1 MKITEVKTYTVGER
15 GRNFLFCKV
24 FTDEGIYGLGEA
36 TAIPSIQTEIHHKAS
51 VLIGEDPFNIE
62 RCWSKMFLQTH
73 GMTGIVGG
81 GAMSAIE
88 IALHDLKGKAFGMP
102 VWQLL
107 GGRMRE
113 RLRVYTHATSGHT
126 WTERDDRPEEVVIAE
141 KARAFVDEGYTALKM
156 GGIQHIV
163 RDITAVRE
171 EIGDDIDIAV
181 DLHGMPWMTTRDAI
195 SMGRRLEEFGLLFYE
210 EPVAPENVEALAR
223 VSDAVDIPFAAGERV
238 AYIYGARELIEREIV
253 DVIQPDAGRFGGF
266 AQMKKLAGM
275 AEAHYIQVAP
285 HDGSLGPVGEIAS
298 LHFCATIPNFL
309 IWEHLTG
316 DVQCRYEIMAP
327 QPEVVDGYMALPDGP
342 GLGVDLVDDAVER
355 YATELTAYAGYAQD
369 NTYNAQYIFARH
381 PRAAWLN
388 PPTE

>member
-1 MKITEVKTYTVGER
+1 MKITEVKTYTPGER

-24 FTDEGIYGLGEA
+24 FTDEGLYGLGEA
-36 TAIPSIQTEIHHKAS
+36 SAWPSIQTEIHQKAN
-51 VLIGEDPFNIE
+51 VIIGEDPFNIE
-62 RCWSKMFLQTH
+62 RCWSKMFLMTH
-73 GMTGIVGG
+73 GMSGVVGA

-88 IALHDLKGKAFGMP
+88 TALWDLKGKAFGMP

-113 RLRVYTHATSGHT
+113 RLRCYTHAALGHA
-126 WTERDDRPEEVVIAE
+126 WHDLKDRRDTVALAE
-141 KARAFVDEGYTALKM
+141 KARALVDEGYTALKM
-156 GGIQHIV
+156 GGIEHIV
-163 RDITAVRE
+163 RNITAVRKE
-171 EIGDDIDIAV
+171 VGDDIDIMV

-195 SMGRRLEEFGLLFYE
+195 SMGRRLEEFGVFFYE

-223 VSDAVDIPFAAGERV
+223 VSDAINIPLAAGERL

-266 AQMKKLAGM
+266 SQLKKLAGM

-298 LHFCATIPNFL
+298 LHLCSAIPNFL
-309 IWEHLTG
+309 IWEHLTM

-327 QPEVVDGYMALPDGP
+327 QPEVVDSYMVIPDGP
-342 GLGVDLVDDAVER
+342 GLGVDLVDDAVEK
-355 YATELTAYAGYAQD
+355 YATDLVSFAGYTQD
-369 NTYNAQYIFARH
+369 NTYNAQYVYARH
-381 PRAAWLN
+381 PRASWLN
-388 PPTE
+388 PT